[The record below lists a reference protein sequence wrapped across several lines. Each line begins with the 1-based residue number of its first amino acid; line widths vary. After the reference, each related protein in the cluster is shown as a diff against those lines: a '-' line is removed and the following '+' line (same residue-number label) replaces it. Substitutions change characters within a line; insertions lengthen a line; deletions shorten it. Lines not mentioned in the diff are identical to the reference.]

1 MSNSNAKFLTSAPM
15 RHVAVM
21 SATASIGLMAMFV
34 VDFVDMIFI
43 SMLGNAALA
52 AAIGYA
58 GSILFFTTSF
68 GIGIAIAAG
77 ALVARALGSGDEVL
91 ARSKASHA
99 LFYGVELGAIFAAVV
114 WFNVLN
120 LVTLVDASGET
131 AELAASYLRIIIPSL
146 PILVASIVASAV
158 LRSHGAAPSSMYVTI
173 LGGVVNAIL
182 DPIFIFALDM
192 NLAGAAWASVAARIA
207 SASLSFYFLFKNHGG
222 LEAPDRVGLLRDFNP
237 VMFIAI
243 PAILTQ
249 FATPVGAAFATRA
262 MAEFG
267 EAAVAGM
274 AVIGCLVPLAFGV
287 VFALSGAV
295 GPIIGQNY
303 GAGQMDRVKRTFYDA
318 SLFTGVVVV
327 VIALA
332 LFLLCDPIAALFAL
346 EQGPALALLYAFCG
360 PLAIL
365 FYFNGAIFVS
375 NAAFNNL
382 GHPYYSTWINWG
394 RHTIGTIP
402 FLYLGGMWFGPV
414 GVLAGPYVGGVI
426 FGLVGLGLARRVMEQ
441 SQDSESEVQTHQAH
455 QLRLFHLRR

>member
-1 MSNSNAKFLTSAPM
+1 M
-15 RHVAVM
+15 
-21 SATASIGLMAMFV
+21 
-34 VDFVDMIFI
+34 
-43 SMLGNAALA
+43 
-52 AAIGYA
+52 
-58 GSILFFTTSF
+58 
-68 GIGIAIAAG
+68 
-77 ALVARALGSGDEVL
+77 
-91 ARSKASHA
+91 
-99 LFYGVELGAIFAAVV
+99 
-114 WFNVLN
+114 
-120 LVTLVDASGET
+120 
-131 AELAASYLRIIIPSL
+131 
-146 PILVASIVASAV
+146 
-158 LRSHGAAPSSMYVTI
+158 
-173 LGGVVNAIL
+173 NAIL

-192 NLAGAAWASVAARIA
+192 NLAGAALASVAARIA

-237 VMFIAI
+237 VMVIVI

-249 FATPVGAAFATRA
+249 LATPVGTAFATRA

-267 EAAVAGM
+267 EATVAGM
-274 AVIGCLVPLAFGV
+274 AVIGRLVPLAFGV

-318 SLFTGVVVV
+318 LLFIGVVVV

-332 LFLLCDPIAALFAL
+332 LFLLRDPIAALFAL

-360 PLAIL
+360 PFAIL
-365 FYFNGAIFVS
+365 FYFDVVIFVS

-426 FGLVGLGLARRVMEQ
+426 FGLLGLVLARRVIDEGK
-441 SQDSESEVQTHQAH
+441 DHESEVQTHQAH
-455 QLRLFHLRR
+455 QLRLFHLSR

>member
-1 MSNSNAKFLTSAPM
+1 MSNSNAKFLTDAPM
-15 RHVAVM
+15 RNVAVM
-21 SATASIGLMAMFV
+21 SATASIGLIAMFV

-77 ALVARALGSGDEVL
+77 A
-91 ARSKASHA
+91 
-99 LFYGVELGAIFAAVV
+99 
-114 WFNVLN
+114 
-120 LVTLVDASGET
+120 
-131 AELAASYLRIIIPSL
+131 
-146 PILVASIVASAV
+146 
-158 LRSHGAAPSSMYVTI
+158 
-173 LGGVVNAIL
+173 
-182 DPIFIFALDM
+182 
-192 NLAGAAWASVAARIA
+192 
-207 SASLSFYFLFKNHGG
+207 
-222 LEAPDRVGLLRDFNP
+222 
-237 VMFIAI
+237 
-243 PAILTQ
+243 
-249 FATPVGAAFATRA
+249 FATRA

-274 AVIGCLVPLAFGV
+274 AVIGRLVPLAFGV

-318 SLFTGVVVV
+318 LLFTGVVVV

-332 LFLLCDPIAALFAL
+332 LFLLRDPIAALFAL

-382 GHPYYSTWINWG
+382 GHPYYSTWINWV

-426 FGLVGLGLARRVMEQ
+426 FGLLGLGLARRVMEQ

>member
-1 MSNSNAKFLTSAPM
+1 MQAAFYFLQ
-15 RHVAVM
+15 R
-21 SATASIGLMAMFV
+21 L
-34 VDFVDMIFI
+34 
-43 SMLGNAALA
+43 
-52 AAIGYA
+52 
-58 GSILFFTTSF
+58 
-68 GIGIAIAAG
+68 
-77 ALVARALGSGDEVL
+77 LGSGDEEL

-99 LFYGVELGAIFAAVV
+99 LFYGVVLGAAFAALV

-120 LVTLVDASGET
+120 LVTLVGASGET

-146 PILVASIVASAV
+146 PILVASIFASAV
-158 LRSHGAAPSSMYVTI
+158 LRSHGAATSSMFVTI
-173 LGGVVNAIL
+173 LGGVVSAIL
-182 DPIFIFALDM
+182 DPIFIFALEM

-207 SASLSFYFLFKNHGG
+207 SATLSFYFLFKNHGG
-222 LEAPDRVGLLRDFNP
+222 LDAPERIGLFHDFKP
-237 VMFIAI
+237 VKVIAE
-243 PAILTQ
+243 PAIITQ
-249 FATPVGAAFATRA
+249 LATPVGAAFATRA

-274 AVIGCLVPLAFGV
+274 AVIERLVPLAFGV

-295 GPIIGQNY
+295 GPIIGQNF
-303 GAGQMDRVKRTFYDA
+303 GAGKMDRVKRAFYDA
-318 SLFTGVVVV
+318 LLFTAAIVLLISLG
-327 VIALA
+327 
-332 LFLLCDPIAALFAL
+332 LFLLRDPIASLFAL

-426 FGLVGLGLARRVMEQ
+426 FGLLGLMLARRVMDQ
-441 SQDSESEVQTHQAH
+441 SQDTDSEVQTHQAH

>member
-1 MSNSNAKFLTSAPM
+1 
-15 RHVAVM
+15 
-21 SATASIGLMAMFV
+21 
-34 VDFVDMIFI
+34 
-43 SMLGNAALA
+43 
-52 AAIGYA
+52 
-58 GSILFFTTSF
+58 
-68 GIGIAIAAG
+68 
-77 ALVARALGSGDEVL
+77 
-91 ARSKASHA
+91 
-99 LFYGVELGAIFAAVV
+99 
-114 WFNVLN
+114 
-120 LVTLVDASGET
+120 
-131 AELAASYLRIIIPSL
+131 
-146 PILVASIVASAV
+146 
-158 LRSHGAAPSSMYVTI
+158 
-173 LGGVVNAIL
+173 
-182 DPIFIFALDM
+182 
-192 NLAGAAWASVAARIA
+192 
-207 SASLSFYFLFKNHGG
+207 
-222 LEAPDRVGLLRDFNP
+222 
-237 VMFIAI
+237 
-243 PAILTQ
+243 
-249 FATPVGAAFATRA
+249 

-274 AVIGCLVPLAFGV
+274 AVIGRLVPLAFGV

-318 SLFTGVVVV
+318 LLFTGVVVV

-332 LFLLCDPIAALFAL
+332 LFLMRDPIAALFAL

-426 FGLVGLGLARRVMEQ
+426 FGLLGLALARRVMEQ
-441 SQDSESEVQTHQAH
+441 SQDRESEVQTHQAH

>member
-1 MSNSNAKFLTSAPM
+1 
-15 RHVAVM
+15 V
-21 SATASIGLMAMFV
+21 
-34 VDFVDMIFI
+34 
-43 SMLGNAALA
+43 
-52 AAIGYA
+52 
-58 GSILFFTTSF
+58 
-68 GIGIAIAAG
+68 
-77 ALVARALGSGDEVL
+77 
-91 ARSKASHA
+91 
-99 LFYGVELGAIFAAVV
+99 
-114 WFNVLN
+114 
-120 LVTLVDASGET
+120 
-131 AELAASYLRIIIPSL
+131 AASYVRIIIPSL

-158 LRSHGAAPSSMYVTI
+158 LRSHGAASSSMYVTI

-222 LEAPDRVGLLRDFNP
+222 LEAPDRVGLLRDFNL
-237 VMFIAI
+237 VMVIAI

-249 FATPVGAAFATRA
+249 LATPVGAAFATRA
-262 MAEFG
+262 TAEFG

-274 AVIGCLVPLAFGV
+274 AVIGRLVPLAFGV

-318 SLFTGVVVV
+318 LLFTGVVVV

-332 LFLLCDPIAALFAL
+332 LFLLRDPIAALFAL

-382 GHPYYSTWINWG
+382 GHPYYSTWINWV

-402 FLYLGGMWFGPV
+402 FLYQGGMWFGPV

-426 FGLVGLGLARRVMEQ
+426 FGLLGLALARRVMNQ

>member
-1 MSNSNAKFLTSAPM
+1 
-15 RHVAVM
+15 
-21 SATASIGLMAMFV
+21 
-34 VDFVDMIFI
+34 
-43 SMLGNAALA
+43 MLGNAALA

-77 ALVARALGSGDEVL
+77 ALVAGALGSSDEVL

-99 LFYGVELGAIFAAVV
+99 LIYGVVLGAIFAAAV
-114 WFNVLN
+114 WFNVLD
-120 LVTLVDASGET
+120 LVTLVGASGET

-158 LRSHGAAPSSMYVTI
+158 LRSHGAASSSMYVTI
-173 LGGVVNAIL
+173 LGGGVVNAIL

-192 NLAGAAWASVAARIA
+192 NLAGAALASVAARIA

-237 VMFIAI
+237 VMVIAI

-249 FATPVGAAFATRA
+249 LATPVGAAFATRA

-267 EAAVAGM
+267 EATVAGM
-274 AVIGCLVPLAFGV
+274 AVIGRLVPLAFGV

-318 SLFTGVVVV
+318 LLFIGVVVV

-332 LFLLCDPIAALFAL
+332 LFLLRDPIAALFAL
-346 EQGPALALLYAFCG
+346 EQGPALALIYAFCG
-360 PLAIL
+360 PFAIL
-365 FYFNGAIFVS
+365 FYFDVVIIVS

-426 FGLVGLGLARRVMEQ
+426 FGLLGLVLARRVIDEGK
-441 SQDSESEVQTHQAH
+441 DHESEVQTHQAH
-455 QLRLFHLRR
+455 QLRLFHLSR

>member
-1 MSNSNAKFLTSAPM
+1 MSNSNAKFLTGAPM

-77 ALVARALGSGDEVL
+77 ALVARSLGLGDEVL

-99 LFYGVELGAIFAAVV
+99 LFYGVVLGAIFAAAV

-120 LVTLVDASGET
+120 LVTLVGASGET
-131 AELAASYLRIIIPSL
+131 AELAASYLMIIIPSL

-158 LRSHGAAPSSMYVTI
+158 LRSHGAASSSMYVTI

-222 LEAPDRVGLLRDFNP
+222 LEAPDRIGLLRDFNP
-237 VMFIAI
+237 VMVIAI

-249 FATPVGAAFATRA
+249 LATPVGAAFATRA

-274 AVIGCLVPLAFGV
+274 AVIGRLVPLAFGV

-295 GPIIGQNY
+295 GSIIGQNY

-318 SLFTGVVVV
+318 LLFTGAVVV

-332 LFLLCDPIAALFAL
+332 LFLLRDPIAAL
-346 EQGPALALLYAFCG
+346 
-360 PLAIL
+360 L
-365 FYFNGAIFVS
+365 FYFNGVIFVS

-414 GVLAGPYVGGVI
+414 GVLAGPYLGGVI
-426 FGLVGLGLARRVMEQ
+426 FGLLGLALARRVMDQ
-441 SQDSESEVQTHQAH
+441 SQDTESEVQTHQAH
-455 QLRLFHLRR
+455 QLRLFHLSR

>member
-1 MSNSNAKFLTSAPM
+1 MSNSNAKFLTGAPM
-15 RHVAVM
+15 RRVAVM
-21 SATASIGLMAMFV
+21 SATASIGLMAMFF

-68 GIGIAIAAG
+68 GIGIVIAAG
-77 ALVARALGSGDEVL
+77 AFS
-91 ARSKASHA
+91 
-99 LFYGVELGAIFAAVV
+99 
-114 WFNVLN
+114 
-120 LVTLVDASGET
+120 
-131 AELAASYLRIIIPSL
+131 
-146 PILVASIVASAV
+146 
-158 LRSHGAAPSSMYVTI
+158 
-173 LGGVVNAIL
+173 
-182 DPIFIFALDM
+182 
-192 NLAGAAWASVAARIA
+192 
-207 SASLSFYFLFKNHGG
+207 
-222 LEAPDRVGLLRDFNP
+222 
-237 VMFIAI
+237 
-243 PAILTQ
+243 
-249 FATPVGAAFATRA
+249 TRA

-274 AVIGCLVPLAFGV
+274 AVIGRLVPLAFGV

-303 GAGQMDRVKRTFYDA
+303 GAGRMDRVKRTFYDA
-318 SLFTGVVVV
+318 LLFIGAVVV

-332 LFLLCDPIAALFAL
+332 LFLLRDPIVSLFAL
-346 EQGPALALLYAFCG
+346 EKGPALALLYAFCG

-402 FLYLGGMWFGPV
+402 FL
-414 GVLAGPYVGGVI
+414 
-426 FGLVGLGLARRVMEQ
+426 
-441 SQDSESEVQTHQAH
+441 
-455 QLRLFHLRR
+455 